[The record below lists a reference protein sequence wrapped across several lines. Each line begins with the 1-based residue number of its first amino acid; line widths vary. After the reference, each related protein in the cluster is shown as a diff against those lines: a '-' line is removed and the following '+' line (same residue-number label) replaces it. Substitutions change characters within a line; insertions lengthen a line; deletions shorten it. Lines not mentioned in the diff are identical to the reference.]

1 MLAWLRALTGDVR
14 WRQALAGD
22 EQGSGRW
29 GASSPDTRR
38 EEHCMMPDQPRPVL
52 PSAAWTGPAPDQR
65 LGQRFSVGEDKVQTN
80 VHYEQPPAFFY
91 AFTGGTWNTY
101 SCNLW
106 ATGAE
111 DDTASQEAK
120 LDLLAEMMQL
130 QPGQR
135 ILDVGCGWG
144 GPLAYLSQ
152 RYGLRGVGLTLSP
165 TQRQHA
171 EARVAKLG
179 VDVTIHECHW
189 QDYVAAEPFDAIYTD
204 EVIVHF
210 NDIAA
215 FFAKAHALLKPGGC
229 LLNKELHYTNS
240 RHQELSRADVFVNE
254 IYGLTGNYRT
264 LGEELVLLD
273 RAGFAQRD
281 IRQLAMSN
289 YHQTADHWL
298 SNMRAHREELR
309 ELVGVDY
316 YRRFRTYLKIVRKM
330 TSLGTMTMDVVASFK
345 V

>member
-1 MLAWLRALTGDVR
+1 M
-14 WRQALAGD
+14 
-22 EQGSGRW
+22 SN
-29 GASSPDTRR
+29 
-38 EEHCMMPDQPRPVL
+38 MPRPVL
-52 PSAAWTGPAPDQR
+52 PSAEWTGPAPDQR
-65 LGQRFSVGEDKVQTN
+65 LGQQFSAAEDKAQTN

-91 AFTGGTWNTY
+91 AFTGGAWHTY

-106 ATGAE
+106 ETGAA

-120 LDLLAEMMQL
+120 LDLLAEMMHL

-144 GPLAYLSQ
+144 GPLSYLSQ
-152 RYGLRGVGLTLSP
+152 RYGLHGVGLTLSP
-165 TQRQHA
+165 TQKQHA
-171 EARVAKLG
+171 EARIARLGIDVA
-179 VDVTIHECHW
+179 IHECHW
-189 QDYVAAEPFDAIYTD
+189 QDYVDDMPFDAIYTD

-215 FFAKAHALLKPGGC
+215 FFQKAHALLKMGGC

-273 RAGFAQRD
+273 RTGFAQRD

-289 YHQTADHWL
+289 YRTTADHWL
-298 SNMRAHREELR
+298 SNMHAHRDELKR
-309 ELVGVDY
+309 LVGEEY

-330 TSLGTMTMDVVASFK
+330 TGLGTMTMDVVASFK